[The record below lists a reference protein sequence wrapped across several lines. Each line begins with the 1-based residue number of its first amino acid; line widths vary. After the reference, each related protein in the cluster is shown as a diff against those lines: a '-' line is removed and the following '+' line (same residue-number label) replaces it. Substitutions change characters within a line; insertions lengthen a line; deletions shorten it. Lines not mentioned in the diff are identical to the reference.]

1 MANPSFVI
9 SLASLFAALV
19 FIVLL
24 AKRRKFS
31 RPAGALLGLAIALA
45 VWSFGE
51 AITRILPDSAD
62 PGVVLAWI
70 RVEWL
75 GIAFVSATLLHFVVE
90 YSRSPITERKWFLPA
105 IYGPAVLVAG
115 LILLTD
121 MIVMD
126 WTSSPLGPFATL
138 GPWYL
143 PAAAWFAS
151 LLFVAT
157 VLLIVACVQGD
168 TVFRRRSLPLLGV
181 MTITNSLGVLTETFW
196 PFLTGAPTGLGL
208 GTVFALAFTVTGVY
222 SEWRLHFLPITATTE
237 KSSVAR
243 PIHRLEEGLSHLFLA
258 PHRDPAFE
266 AFREIVGRLPG
277 LCITGVYPPRIQE
290 RYGLETTPIL
300 WVTNL
305 PPRGLVARPTGLE
318 FEVQLSTVRFM
329 RENPATV
336 VLVDDLDFL
345 SFTNGFD
352 AVARFVRRL
361 ANQAATHGSTLL
373 ACADPEAF
381 TSGQL
386 AMLRGMFD
394 RVREFA
400 PPSARGG
407 RASVEGPGALLL
419 EGPSTEALEVY
430 RSLAKGDEGVIVST
444 KNPERIRRLYGVTS
458 PVVWVSESPEDG
470 LSEKPVSVDLDAA
483 KLAVARLGDRLHPL
497 MYAPDLEQLAVVAPF
512 PKALEFIKGLIDNMA
527 VRDGI
532 FVASVEPQALS
543 PNQLATL
550 RRRFDRV
557 RALA

>member
-1 MANPSFVI
+1 MAYPSFVI
-9 SLASLFAALV
+9 SLASFCAALV

-24 AKRRKFS
+24 AGRRKFS
-31 RPAGALLGLAIALA
+31 RPAGALFGLAIALA
-45 VWSFGE
+45 LWSFGE
-51 AITRILPDSAD
+51 TVTRLLPETAD
-62 PGVVLAWI
+62 NDVVLAWI

-90 YSRSPITERKWFLPA
+90 YIRSPIADRKWFLPA
-105 IYGPAVLVAG
+105 IYAPAVLVAG

-121 MIVMD
+121 KIVTG
-126 WTSSPLGPFATL
+126 WVASPLGPFATT
-138 GPWYL
+138 GDWYL

-151 LLFVAT
+151 LLAVAT
-157 VLLIVACVQGD
+157 VLLIVAYVRGD
-168 TVFRRRSLPLLGV
+168 SVFRERSLPLLGV
-181 MTITNSLGVLTETFW
+181 MTITNFVGPLTETFW

-208 GTVFALAFTVTGVY
+208 GTVFALAFTITGVY
-222 SEWRLHFLPITATTE
+222 SEWRLHFLPITAITE
-237 KSSVAR
+237 KSSVAQ
-243 PIHRLEEGLSHLFLA
+243 PIHRLEPGLSHLFLA

-266 AFREIVGRLPG
+266 AFRELVGRSPG
-277 LCITGVYPPRIQE
+277 LCITAVYPPRIQE

-300 WVTNL
+300 WITNL
-305 PPRGLVARPTGLE
+305 SPRGLVARPTGLE

-336 VLVDDLDFL
+336 VIVDDLDFL
-345 SFTNGFD
+345 SFTNGFE
-352 AVARFVRRL
+352 AVARFLRRL
-361 ANQAATHGSTLL
+361 ANQAVTHGSTLL

-400 PPSARGG
+400 PPAARGG

-458 PVVWVSESPEDG
+458 PIVWVSENPEEG
-470 LSEKPVSVDLDAA
+470 LSEKPLSVNLDAA
-483 KLAVARLGDRLHPL
+483 KLAVARLGNRLHPL
-497 MYAPDLEQLAVVAPF
+497 MYVPDLEQLTVIAPF

-532 FVASVEPQALS
+532 VVASVEPQALA
-543 PNQLATL
+543 PNELATL